1 MRLVLLIGMSI
12 LAFCAMAQE
21 KGQPV
26 IQNYLPKDYQQHYQ
40 NWNVTQDTLGVI
52 YVGNNHGVVRF
63 DGSSWSTF
71 PTPRGG
77 LVRSVAAAPDGKI
90 YAGAVGEFGYLA
102 HDQAGRMQW
111 HMLSDELDSSLRN
124 FTDVWRIFPNAQGVY
139 FSSFQYLF
147 LFSNDGQFKR
157 VWKPTTQFRFC
168 FLLKDRFFIHQSD
181 DGLYEMIG
189 DSLTKIYG
197 AMPRDALI
205 YAMLPSDED
214 FIIQTRTHGA
224 FRLADHTIETYR
236 WPATAELDA
245 RQVYDAMM
253 LSDGRYAFATLRGG
267 LVVTTQDGR
276 IERIIT
282 KSVGLPDNCVYD
294 VFEDRSGGVW
304 LALNKGLSRI
314 ELISPL
320 SVFDES
326 SGLDGSVFSITR
338 HRGKIYAGTNLGV
351 FQLNERD
358 FEHPWRFVQLPGLPT
373 QSWALLSTGDRLFAA
388 LSSGIYLI
396 TDQSVKPIDPTYSFV
411 LYRSPSDTSVIYAGH
426 RQGIGR
432 LRLSPQQVKYDR
444 IHPEI
449 DEEIRYIAETPDGS
463 LWLAGAFDGF
473 IRIHDGRVTR
483 IHPNSDVRSRA
494 NRIFQTSR
502 HTLFISD
509 RGILVHTAGDSLRL
523 DTALTRLFPNGGRDI
538 LRLAEDQWKQLWIR
552 RDRLET
558 GKISTDS
565 PGRYTG
571 YNPFSR
577 ISQLADVSLIWP
589 EGRYVWFGGYDGLLL
604 YRGITDPWMTIQ
616 KPIPGFSNLMITV
629 MLGSDSILY
638 AGNGNASGTVELP
651 YDFANLHFELA
662 TPGQF
667 DVAPRRFQY
676 RLLPGD
682 SVWKETSEKR
692 IHYSRLPDGSHVFEV
707 RLADVHLRHQI
718 TRFPFSV
725 ATPFYRQWWAILLA
739 ITGISGLFALIM
751 RIRQGVLERERGR
764 LQALIDQQTAALQSK
779 NAELLQVNEKKN
791 EYLGIVAHDLRNPL
805 TIIMGY
811 AQVLSM
817 DLSEKSANYEEM
829 KKNIDYI
836 IRTSEHMNRF
846 VTELLDIASI
856 EAGKVRLEKDRF
868 DLTEL
873 VTQCAHH
880 YQRQAIVK
888 EIILSL
894 IPSRQPRMVDAD
906 QFKIN
911 AVLDNL
917 ITNAIK
923 YTRPGG
929 NVTIQFDDR
938 DGQHVVHVRDT
949 GLGLSPEDL
958 KRIFVSFGRL
968 SAKPTAGEPSTGLGL
983 AIVKKVVEIH
993 GGHVWVESE
1002 KNKGSQFSFSLPKA

>member
-1 MRLVLLIGMSI
+1 MPILV
-12 LAFCAMAQE
+12 FCAVAQE

-26 IQNYLPKDYQQHYQ
+26 IQNYLPKDYHQHHQ
-40 NWNVTQDTLGVI
+40 NWNITQDSLGVI
-52 YVGNNHGVVRF
+52 YAGNNYGVLRF
-63 DGSSWSTF
+63 DGSSWSNF

-102 HDQAGRMQW
+102 RDYAGRMQW
-111 HMLSDELDSSLRN
+111 HMLSDELDSTFRN
-124 FTDVWRIFPNAQGVY
+124 FADVWRIFPTSKGVY

-147 LFSNDGQFKR
+147 LFSHHGELIR
-157 VWKPTTQFRFC
+157 VWQPLTQFRPSFV
-168 FLLKDRFFIHQSD
+168 LNDRFFIHQID
-181 DGLYEMIG
+181 DGLYEMAG
-189 DSLTKIYG
+189 DSLVKVPG
-197 AMPRDALI
+197 HLPKDALV
-205 YAMLPSDED
+205 YAMLPSNEG
-214 FIIQTRTHGA
+214 FVIQTRSHGV
-224 FRLADHTIETYR
+224 FRLTGNGIEPHR
-236 WPATAELDA
+236 WLAAKELDD

-276 IERIIT
+276 IERIVT

-294 VFEDRSGGVW
+294 VFEDRSGSVW
-304 LALNKGLSRI
+304 LALNNGISRV

-320 SVFDES
+320 SVFNES
-326 SGLDGSVFSITR
+326 SGLEGSVFSISR
-338 HRGKIYAGTNLGV
+338 HREKVYAGTNLGV

-358 FEHPWRFVQLPGLPT
+358 FEHPWRFVQLPGLRT
-373 QSWALLSTGDRLFAA
+373 QSWALLSTGDRLLAA
-388 LSSGIYLI
+388 TSSGIYLI
-396 TDQSVKPIDPTYSFV
+396 TDQTARPIDPSYSFV
-411 LYRSPSDTSVIYAGH
+411 LYRSPSDTTVIYVGH

-444 IHPEI
+444 IHSEI

-473 IRIHDGRVTR
+473 IRIHDGRVMR
-483 IHPNSDVRSRA
+483 LHPNSDVRSRA
-494 NRIFQTSR
+494 NRIFQISQGA
-502 HTLFISD
+502 LFVTD
-509 RGILVHTAGDSLRL
+509 RGVMVYDAGDSLRL
-523 DTALTRLFPNGGRDI
+523 DTTISRLLPNEGRDVM
-538 LRLAEDQWKQLWIR
+538 RLAEDQWKQLWIR
-552 RDRLET
+552 RERLET

-565 PGRYTG
+565 SGEYLSYT
-571 YNPFSR
+571 PFSR

-604 YRGITDPWMTIQ
+604 YRGISDPWMTIRN
-616 KPIPGFSNLMITV
+616 PIPGFSNLMITV

-638 AGNGNASGTVELP
+638 AGNGNAPGTVELP
-651 YDFANLHFELA
+651 YDFANLHFEIA

-692 IHYSRLPDGSHVFEV
+692 INYSRLPDGSHIFEV
-707 RLADVHLRHQI
+707 RLADVHLRNQI

-739 ITGISGLFALIM
+739 MTGISGLFVLIM
-751 RIRQGVLERERGR
+751 RIRQDVLERERGR

-791 EYLGIVAHDLRNPL
+791 EYLGVVAHDLRNPL

-811 AQVLSM
+811 AHVLSM
-817 DLSEKSANYEEM
+817 DLSEKSADYEEM

-836 IRTSEHMNRF
+836 IRTTEHMNRF

-958 KRIFVSFGRL
+958 KRIFVSFKRL

-993 GGHVWVESE
+993 GGRVWVESE